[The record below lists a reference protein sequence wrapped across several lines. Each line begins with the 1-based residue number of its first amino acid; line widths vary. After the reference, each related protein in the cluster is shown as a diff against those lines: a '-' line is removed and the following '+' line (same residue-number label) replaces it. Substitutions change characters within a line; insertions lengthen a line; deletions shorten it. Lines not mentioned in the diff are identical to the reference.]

1 METRQ
6 GKISVSRAGGT
17 AGQGAKTYKISLPTA
32 WIQALGLTENRS
44 VTLSFDGK
52 SITVLPQQSMEEYKK
67 TRLDQ
72 HHDVLSLRFYNGKQ
86 LCTLII
92 ADRTSKDLRAEN
104 YTDQL
109 VKTAFGKNAHPSW
122 EDFQAFLEERC
133 IPKQRAGL
141 REYLEALGLAEYDP
155 LSIIKK
161 TQGRMAEDDQWL
173 EVNQL

>member
-17 AGQGAKTYKISLPTA
+17 AGQGAKTYKLSLPTA

-92 ADRTSKDLRAEN
+92 ADRTSKDLRG
-104 YTDQL
+104 
-109 VKTAFGKNAHPSW
+109 KTIRINW
-122 EDFQAFLEERC
+122 
-133 IPKQRAGL
+133 
-141 REYLEALGLAEYDP
+141 
-155 LSIIKK
+155 
-161 TQGRMAEDDQWL
+161 
-173 EVNQL
+173 